1 MSAYEGNIGFRTW
14 PTLNTI
20 RQKNKRIVVQRS
32 LHYKHWKDFDV
43 KKIGDDKILLWDR
56 TNKRYYR
63 VYGPHKVLK
72 ADALRDYEATVF
84 KVYKIKER
92 LKTKIKGVSLSSW
105 LYPDI
110 NSNPSFF
117 NVTFQNDPKATTLED
132 LAKRMGEKDFRLRY
146 KRNLR
151 DWLNPDTT
159 F

>member
-1 MSAYEGNIGFRTW
+1 M
-14 PTLNTI
+14 
-20 RQKNKRIVVQRS
+20 
-32 LHYKHWKDFDV
+32 
-43 KKIGDDKILLWDR
+43 
-56 TNKRYYR
+56 
-63 VYGPHKVLK
+63 LK

-84 KVYKIKER
+84 KVNKIKER

-117 NVTFQNDPKATTLED
+117 NVTFQNDPRATTLED

-151 DWLNPDTT
+151 DWLNPDIT